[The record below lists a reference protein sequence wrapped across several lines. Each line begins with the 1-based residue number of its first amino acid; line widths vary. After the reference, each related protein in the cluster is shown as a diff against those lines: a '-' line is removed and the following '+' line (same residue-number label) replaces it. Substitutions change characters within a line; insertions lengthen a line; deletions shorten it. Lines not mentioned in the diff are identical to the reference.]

1 MTTPTPTPPTPTTLV
16 ARSPQDLLAVVPVV
30 LGFVPQ
36 DSVVMLTFGARSAF
50 HARIDLPPPEQ
61 AGEAVEALLEPA
73 RRHRVRRVVFVL
85 YTEDARRA
93 ERVCRALVAAFERA
107 GVDVVEALRADGRR
121 WFALLPGR
129 PGAPERGV
137 PYDVSAHPFAV
148 QAVLDGRVTHDSR
161 AALAASLAPDPARVA
176 ALASVRSD
184 DGAEGRAG
192 DWAEPAQGAAE
203 AGWVRATVSRH
214 VAAGT
219 VTDDA
224 EAARLLADLRVVALR
239 DVAWALLVR
248 ETARDHV
255 GFWTDL
261 VRRCPADLA
270 AAPAALLGFA
280 AWLAGHGA
288 LAWCAVDACLEA
300 DPDYGLADLLSQ
312 LLAHAVPPAEWEHEM
327 GWADVFDDPA

>member
-1 MTTPTPTPPTPTTLV
+1 MTTPTPTTLV

-73 RRHRVRRVVFVL
+73 RRHRVRRVVFLL

-93 ERVCRALVAAFERA
+93 ERVCRALVTDFERA
-107 GVDVVEALRADGRR
+107 GVEVVEALRADGRR

-129 PGAPERGV
+129 HGVPEWGV

-148 QAVLDGRVTHDSR
+148 QAVVDGRVTHDSR

-176 ALASVRSD
+176 ALASTV
-184 DGAEGRAG
+184 AEGRSDG
-192 DWAEPAQGAAE
+192 WAEPTRGAAE

-219 VTDDA
+219 VPDDA
-224 EAARLLADLRVVALR
+224 EAARLLADLPVVALR
-239 DVAWALLVR
+239 DVAWSLLVR

-270 AAPAALLGFA
+270 AAPTALLGFA

-300 DPDYGLADLLSQ
+300 DPDYGLADILSQ

>member
-1 MTTPTPTPPTPTTLV
+1 MTTPTPTTLV

-73 RRHRVRRVVFVL
+73 RRHRVRRVVFLL

-93 ERVCRALVAAFERA
+93 ERVCRALVTDFERA
-107 GVDVVEALRADGRR
+107 GVEVVEALRADGRR

-129 PGAPERGV
+129 HGVPEWGV

-148 QAVLDGRVTHDSR
+148 QAVVDGRVTHDSR

-176 ALASVRSD
+176 ALASTV
-184 DGAEGRAG
+184 AEGRSDG
-192 DWAEPAQGAAE
+192 WAEPARGAAE
-203 AGWVRATVSRH
+203 AGWVRATVCRH

-219 VTDDA
+219 VPDDA

-239 DVAWALLVR
+239 DVAWSLLVR

-270 AAPAALLGFA
+270 AAPTALLGFA

-300 DPDYGLADLLSQ
+300 DPDYGLADILSQ

>member
-1 MTTPTPTPPTPTTLV
+1 MTTPTPTTLV

-73 RRHRVRRVVFVL
+73 RRHRVRRVVLVL
-85 YTEDARRA
+85 YTEDAPRA
-93 ERVCRALVAAFERA
+93 ERVWRALVTAFEQA

-129 PGAPERGV
+129 PGVPEWGV

-148 QAVLDGRVTHDSR
+148 QAVVDGRVTHDSR
-161 AALAASLAPDPARVA
+161 GALAASLAPDPTRVA
-176 ALASVRSD
+176 ALASVV
-184 DGAEGRAG
+184 AEGP
-192 DWAEPAQGAAE
+192 AEPARGAAE

-224 EAARLLADLRVVALR
+224 EAARLLADLRVVWLR
-239 DVAWALLVR
+239 DVAWSLLVR
-248 ETARDHV
+248 ETAQDHV

-270 AAPAALLGFA
+270 AAPTALLGFA

-300 DPDYGLADLLSQ
+300 DPDYGLAGILSQ
-312 LLAHAVPPAEWEHEM
+312 LLTHAVPPTEWEHEM

>member
-1 MTTPTPTPPTPTTLV
+1 MTTPTPTTLV

-50 HARIDLPPPEQ
+50 HARIDLPPPER

-73 RRHRVRRVVFVL
+73 RRHLVRRVVFVL

-93 ERVCRALVAAFERA
+93 ERVCRALVTAFERA

-129 PGAPERGV
+129 HGVPEWGV

-148 QAVLDGRVTHDSR
+148 QAVVDGRVTHDSR

-176 ALASVRSD
+176 ALASAV
-184 DGAEGRAG
+184 AG
-192 DWAEPAQGAAE
+192 DSTEPARGPAE

-239 DVAWALLVR
+239 DVAWSLLVR

-300 DPDYGLADLLSQ
+300 DPDYGLADILSQ

-327 GWADVFDDPA
+327 GWADAFDDPA

>member
-1 MTTPTPTPPTPTTLV
+1 MTTPTPTTLV

-73 RRHRVRRVVFVL
+73 RRHRVRRVVFLL

-93 ERVCRALVAAFERA
+93 ERVCRALVTDFERA
-107 GVDVVEALRADGRR
+107 GVEVVEALRADGRR

-129 PGAPERGV
+129 HGVPEWGV

-148 QAVLDGRVTHDSR
+148 QAVVDGRVTHDSR

-176 ALASVRSD
+176 ALASTV
-184 DGAEGRAG
+184 AEGRSDG
-192 DWAEPAQGAAE
+192 WAEPTRGAAE
-203 AGWVRATVSRH
+203 AGWVRAMVSRH

-219 VTDDA
+219 VPDDA

-239 DVAWALLVR
+239 DVAWSLLVR

-270 AAPAALLGFA
+270 AAPTALLGFA

-300 DPDYGLADLLSQ
+300 DPDYGLADILSQ